1 MQIEEQGANSQEE
14 ISLKEQL
21 NQYLRYWP
29 WFVVFVAV
37 TVFLAFLYLRYTN
50 NSYQTQATILI
61 KDSKNSELS
70 ELAAFE
76 DLGLGNVGLSKS
88 EFENEIEILKSK
100 RLTRQ
105 VVEELDLNIRYYRE
119 GNIKVAE
126 LYDLRPFS
134 VKVVNVRDTLQQ
146 AKELY
151 IQPLDANSFKL
162 KEGEDGTNATYSF
175 GDKVSLDFA
184 DVTLIPRP
192 RMLEEYLRRENFTT
206 IVTLVSREDAVLSTR
221 DNINVEAINK
231 NSSVI
236 QLSMTTTAKDR
247 AEAILNSL
255 IRAYNN
261 DAILDRN
268 LVSKNTEE
276 FIKQRLSIISQE
288 LDSVERNKV
297 QFKETRKLTN
307 IEAEGQLF
315 LENASDFNK
324 RQLENETKR
333 EVISSMIDQLKN
345 GSNASLLPTNM
356 GIDENGSGSLVQ
368 SYNQLVLERNKFLA
382 SATPEN
388 PVVLN
393 LNNQIDQLRQ
403 NVLESLNT
411 VKNSIN
417 ITEAD
422 LNEQQGRI
430 SSKINAIP
438 GIEKIY
444 RDINRQQG
452 IKEELYLYLLQKREE
467 TAISLAVTTPKAK
480 VVDGAYSSK
489 LPVAPKPN
497 IVYLGSLIAGL
508 LIPFLFI
515 YTKNLLDTKIHN
527 RSDIERFLPQVPI
540 LGEIPELE
548 NKDKGTIKLNDR
560 SVLAES
566 FRILRTNLGY
576 LIKSQKDNP
585 SKVIYVT
592 STIKGEGKTFVAFNL
607 ALSLNSTGKSVL
619 LLGADIRNPQLHRY
633 IDKAEGSKG
642 LSEYLYDD
650 KVNIPAI
657 INDMEI
663 NRHHLQIILSGRIP
677 PNPAELL
684 MSPRYAKLIEEV
696 RDKYDYVIV
705 DTAPTMLVT
714 DTLLISQ
721 YADLTIY
728 VTRAEYTDRKLL
740 NYPAELYEDKKLNNM
755 AFIVNNVSYANF
767 GYGTKYGYGYGV
779 EKDNWIGILKRKL
792 RK

>member
-1 MQIEEQGANSQEE
+1 MQIEEQRAEAQEE

-29 WFVVFVAV
+29 WFVVFVIL
-37 TVFLAFLYLRYTN
+37 TVFLGFLYLRYTN
-50 NSYQTQATILI
+50 NSYETQATILI
-61 KDSKNSELS
+61 KDTKNSELS
-70 ELAAFE
+70 EIAAFQ
-76 DLGLGNVGLSKS
+76 DMGLGDVGLSKS

-105 VVEELDLNIRYYRE
+105 VVEELDLNVRYYRE
-119 GNIKVAE
+119 GNVKTAE
-126 LYDLRPFS
+126 LYNTRPFS
-134 VKVVNVRDTLQQ
+134 VKLLSIKDTLQ
-146 AKELY
+146 KEKHLY
-151 IQPLDANSFKL
+151 IQPLDANSFSL
-162 KEGEDGTNATYSF
+162 QEDEDSNRETYNF
-175 GDKVSLDFA
+175 GDKVSLDFG
-184 DVTLIPRP
+184 DITIIPKMN
-192 RMLEEYLRRENFTT
+192 MLEDYLRHEDYRT
-206 IVTLVSREDAVLSTR
+206 IVTLNSIENAVLSTR
-221 DNINVEAINK
+221 DAIQVEAINK

-236 QLSMTTTAKDR
+236 QLSLTSEAKDR

-255 IRAYNN
+255 IKAYNN

-268 LVSKNTEE
+268 LVSKNTAD
-276 FIKQRLSIISQE
+276 FIDQRLGLISRE
-288 LDSVERNKV
+288 LDSVEKNKV
-297 QFKETRKLTN
+297 QFKEKKKLTN

-315 LENASDFNK
+315 LENASEFNK
-324 RQLENETKR
+324 RQLETETKK
-333 EVISSMIDQLKN
+333 EVINSMIAQLKK
-345 GSNASLLPTNM
+345 GSDTSLLPTNL
-356 GIDENGSGSLVQ
+356 GVDENGAGVLVDN
-368 SYNQLVLERNKFLA
+368 YNELVLERNRLMT

-388 PVVLN
+388 PTVVN
-393 LNNQIDQLRQ
+393 LSNQIDQLRQ

-411 VKNSIN
+411 IKNSIS
-417 ITEAD
+417 ISQGD
-422 LNEQQGRI
+422 LSEQQGRI
-430 SSKINAIP
+430 SSKISAIP

-480 VVDGAYSSK
+480 VVDNAYSSK
-489 LPVAPKPN
+489 LPVAPKPK
-497 IVYLGSLIAGL
+497 IIYLGSLIAGL

-515 YTKNLLDTKIHN
+515 YSKNLLDTKIHN
-527 RSDIERFLPQVPI
+527 RNDVEGKLPQVPI

-548 NKDKGTIKLNDR
+548 TKDKETIKLNDR

-566 FRILRTNLGY
+566 FRILRTNLNY
-576 LIKSQKDNP
+576 ILKSQQAAP
-585 SKVIYVT
+585 SKIIYVT
-592 STIKGEGKTFVAFNL
+592 STIKGEGKTFTAFNL

-633 IDKAEGSKG
+633 IDKSEGSKG

-650 KVNIPAI
+650 KVQVDSI

-684 MSPRYAKLIEEV
+684 MSPRYGELLEEV
-696 RDKYDYVIV
+696 KPQYDYVIV

-728 VTRAEYTDRKLL
+728 VTRAEYTDVKLL
-740 NYPAELYEDKKLNNM
+740 NYPAELYADKKLNSM
-755 AFIVNNVSYANF
+755 AFVVNNVSYANF

-779 EKDNWIGILKRKL
+779 HKDSWYTALKKRLIK
-792 RK
+792 